1 MEIFAKVKDFALIA
15 VAALAIPLI
24 MYFAESYLY
33 PVAFPSMNIFIV
45 RMFVALILVLL
56 TIIIKNKSLQTAFLL
71 GALIIT
77 IMAYVRSWGDLSTSV
92 IILTVLA
99 WSALLLFL
107 VLRLYD
113 TSAPKAESGTLTI
126 PLSTPQE
133 ATCHNNIIDEQVATE
148 SPMHEMQDINVSPR
162 VAIEP
167 ENQAPQQ
174 QTAAKATTK
183 KNPTKKATTKP
194 VKKTT
199 KKAAATTKKTSP
211 KSKK

>member
-71 GALIIT
+71 SALIIT

-126 PLSTPQE
+126 PLSTPHE
-133 ATCHNNIIDEQVATE
+133 VPSEHNIIDEQVATE
-148 SPMHEMQDINVSPR
+148 SPMHEMKDINVSPR